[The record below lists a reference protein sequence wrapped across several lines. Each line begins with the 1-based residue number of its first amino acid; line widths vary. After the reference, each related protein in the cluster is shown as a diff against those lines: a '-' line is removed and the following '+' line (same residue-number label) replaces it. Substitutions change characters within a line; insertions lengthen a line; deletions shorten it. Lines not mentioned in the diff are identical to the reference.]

1 MGAGGRQNYGDDFA
15 AWLAMI
21 YDLLP
26 EIACRCRGSVVG
38 GDSSDVGST
47 ETRLRSDS
55 AEPVDHEDLLEKFR
69 ASERAKRLNKR
80 PEWFV

>member
-1 MGAGGRQNYGDDFA
+1 MSRK
-15 AWLAMI
+15 
-21 YDLLP
+21 
-26 EIACRCRGSVVG
+26 SVVG

-80 PEWFV
+80 PGGLYQVPEPTNS